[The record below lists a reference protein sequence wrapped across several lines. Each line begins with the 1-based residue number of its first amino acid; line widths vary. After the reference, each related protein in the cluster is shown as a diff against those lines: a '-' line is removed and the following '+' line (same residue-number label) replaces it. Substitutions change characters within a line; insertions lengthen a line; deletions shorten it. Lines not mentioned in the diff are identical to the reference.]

1 MINSELRY
9 AYSENYSIKCEIACH
24 STRICSSIQ
33 TEAGKNPFMSP
44 PHVKNRL
51 PLGGLVLTVDL
62 ERLVVLD
69 DLRGG
74 GEERL
79 VGAPAHQRVAVVRG
93 RRGVPHEGGRHVPA
107 ARDARVERL
116 KWMDKLLE
124 TNTDVHAYNDTLGDQ
139 TRVSL

>member
-1 MINSELRY
+1 M
-9 AYSENYSIKCEIACH
+9 
-24 STRICSSIQ
+24 
-33 TEAGKNPFMSP
+33 
-44 PHVKNRL
+44 
-51 PLGGLVLTVDL
+51 
-62 ERLVVLD
+62 VLD

-139 TRVSL
+139 TRVSLYSAFESDMDFLPRSNSRPLPA